1 MFRYWAFTHSLLL
14 ISSLSV
20 VLFAVVFY
28 VPQSLQRGRGLGA
41 LDTGLILLPPALVM
55 GVLMPISGQIYDRI
69 GPRWPATVGLVITA
83 VGNYLL
89 HTINLDTSREHI
101 MLLLML
107 QYAGWESA

>member
-1 MFRYWAFTHSLLL
+1 MVLIAGMFMSILD
-14 ISSLSV
+14 LSIVNVAIPTIQNEFGAPTSDAQWV
-20 VLFAVVFY
+20 V
-28 VPQSLQRGRGLGA
+28 
-41 LDTGLILLPPALVM
+41 TGC
-55 GVLMPISGQIYDRI
+55 I
-69 GPRWPATVGLVITA
+69 GPRWPATVGLVIAT

>member
-1 MFRYWAFTHSLLL
+1 
-14 ISSLSV
+14 
-20 VLFAVVFY
+20 
-28 VPQSLQRGRGLGA
+28 
-41 LDTGLILLPPALVM
+41 
-55 GVLMPISGQIYDRI
+55 
-69 GPRWPATVGLVITA
+69 VIAA